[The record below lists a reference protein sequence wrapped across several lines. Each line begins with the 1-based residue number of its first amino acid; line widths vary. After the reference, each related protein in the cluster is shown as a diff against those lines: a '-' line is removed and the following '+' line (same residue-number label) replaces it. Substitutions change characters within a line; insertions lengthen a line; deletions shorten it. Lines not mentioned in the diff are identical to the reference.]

1 MSWGINT
8 GWAGYVETWV
18 HLQIQDSHG
27 LFSLALRTAAV
38 FSKSTFDLGVVSG
51 LQTRGKP
58 VQTLPAAAPRSHPPQ
73 ASCSARPRD
82 EQWCIAAG
90 GPPVRLW
97 SRSCFPLVSF
107 VQSWV
112 PGSFETGCIFGSVA
126 PPAPPRTGSAGWRR
140 QPVSCPGKQVPQGP
154 RREGVRPAGECHLQF
169 SGEPERGGKTPFS
182 ERMHFR
188 ACQGAA
194 LQCFPDSTCTLS
206 FPHTWQTPWTAPE
219 IRWGQVSSDL
229 LGLDGNDVRKSGSA
243 QYPWCVLSTVP
254 ISVYSAQYP

>member
-1 MSWGINT
+1 MFGPCNGSLVSWGINT

-18 HLQIQDSHG
+18 HLQIQDPHG

-140 QPVSCPGKQVPQGP
+140 QPVSCPGKQVPQG
-154 RREGVRPAGECHLQF
+154 RGEKVFTRPANATSSSQENQ
-169 SGEPERGGKTPFS
+169 SGEGRPPSQRGCILGPVRGQRCSVSLTPPAPS
-182 ERMHFR
+182 ASLIPGRPPGQHLRYDGGRCPLICWVWMGMMLESR
-188 ACQGAA
+188 AQH
-194 LQCFPDSTCTLS
+194 ST
-206 FPHTWQTPWTAPE
+206 
-219 IRWGQVSSDL
+219 RG
-229 LGLDGNDVRKSGSA
+229 
-243 QYPWCVLSTVP
+243 
-254 ISVYSAQYP
+254 VYSAQYP